1 MATPI
6 YDNTIHIQGI
16 IVVTKHSILAQPD
29 WRNQAEE
36 LWTGF
41 FTKTSLTALISQ
53 FQFTQWQHFS
63 KRAPLQLAYLGRNAV
78 DSFDRQEFCNEVTG
92 LVWTFPCLIR
102 QRVFHHNWLQSLM
115 DFHSQIPV
123 ITVTDALRK
132 SETTAK
138 QHDVLIAVEAIEV
151 TEELQELF
159 HFNTFDNG
167 KN

>member
-6 YDNTIHIQGI
+6 YDNTIHIQGF

-29 WRNQAEE
+29 WRNLAEE
-36 LWTGF
+36 LQSGF
-41 FTKTSLTALISQ
+41 FRKISLNALISQ
-53 FQFTQWQHFS
+53 FEFIQWQHFS
-63 KRAPLQLAYLGRNAV
+63 KRALLQLAYLGRNV
-78 DSFDRQEFCNEVTG
+78 VNSFDRQEFCNEVIG
-92 LVWTFPCLIR
+92 LVWIFPCLIR
-102 QRVFHHNWLQSLM
+102 QRVFYHNWLQLLM

-123 ITVTDALRK
+123 ITITDAFRK
-132 SETTAK
+132 SKATAK

-159 HFNTFDNG
+159 HFNTFDNV